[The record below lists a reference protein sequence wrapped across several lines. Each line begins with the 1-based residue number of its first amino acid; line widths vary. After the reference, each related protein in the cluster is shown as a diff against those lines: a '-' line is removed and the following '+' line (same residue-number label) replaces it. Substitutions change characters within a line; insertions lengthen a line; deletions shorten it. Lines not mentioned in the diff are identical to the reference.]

1 MASDWLIPNLGMV
14 NGVIISYI
22 IAINLAMEE
31 KNALN
36 EYREESTTAEQ
47 K

>member
-22 IAINLAMEE
+22 VAINLARDE
-31 KNALN
+31 KNALT
-36 EYREESTTAEQ
+36 EYREENTTAGQ